1 MSNDEL
7 NLMRRV
13 SRLERNASEYDI
25 QGLPMEESAVLD
37 WTHFN
42 SDMVASEFPYE
53 DVVEIANSNKTK
65 RVDLRH
71 YMIESPYVC
80 FTTDKV

>member
-1 MSNDEL
+1 MGSEEL

-25 QGLPMEESAVLD
+25 QGLPMEESAVLN

-42 SDMVASEFPYE
+42 SDMVASEYE
-53 DVVEIANSNKTK
+53 YNSDAVT
-65 RVDLRH
+65 
-71 YMIESPYVC
+71 
-80 FTTDKV
+80 